1 VDVLYPTAI
10 TDARLHS
17 STVVEINPADW
28 NVGTTY
34 SIGTKVTYSGRIY
47 EALTSNTGQQ
57 PDTQPT
63 HWRNLYA
70 ANPDVWSNS
79 ASYSPGD
86 QVLRTQTHRIY
97 EALDYPAVG
106 QAPESRPDEWAIVG
120 PTNAWGMFDNVL
132 STSTEATS
140 AIEVV
145 IRPGVFVTSLAMLG
159 IVGGQVQV
167 VQKDAPGGTIVYN
180 QTRDVIDNQP
190 IANWWEWIVSDFVI
204 TDEMVFND
212 LITYLNGEITVT
224 ITTNA
229 QGNAAVNT
237 LIFGRMYDLGS
248 TEIGA
253 RIGIED
259 YSRKTTDDFGNA
271 TLVRRRF
278 SKIVNVTSEIR
289 NSELSGVT
297 QILFELRATPVLW
310 IPSMGD
316 DFGSLTVFGFYRDF
330 FVTVAYHTHSL
341 VEFEIEGMT

>member
-1 VDVLYPTAI
+1 MDVLYPTAM
-10 TDARLHS
+10 TDARLGS
-17 STVVEINPADW
+17 STILEINPTAW
-28 NVGTTY
+28 NSGTAY
-34 SIGTKVTYSGRIY
+34 SINNTVTYSGQVYR
-47 EALTSNTGQQ
+47 ALTANTNKQ
-57 PDTQPT
+57 PDTNPT
-63 HWRNLYA
+63 DWRRQYA
-70 ANPDVWSNS
+70 ANPAPWNV
-79 ASYSPGD
+79 ATAYSPGD
-86 QVLRTQTHRIY
+86 VVLRTQTHRIY
-97 EALDYPAVG
+97 EALDYPTIGAT
-106 QAPESRPDEWAIVG
+106 PESRPDEWAIVG
-120 PTNAWGMFDNVL
+120 PTNAWAMFDNVL
-132 STSTEATS
+132 STSTAATDT
-140 AIEVV
+140 IEVV
-145 IRPGVFVTSLAMLG
+145 INPGTFVTSLAMLG
-159 IVGGQVQV
+159 IVGGTVTV

-180 QTRDVIDNQP
+180 KTENVTANQP
-190 IANWWEWIVSDFVI
+190 IANWWEWFVSDFVI

-224 ITTNA
+224 ITPDP

-259 YSRKTTDDFGNA
+259 YSRKTVDDFGNA

-310 IPSMGD
+310 VPSMLD
-316 DFGSLTVFGFYRDF
+316 NFGSLTVFGFYRDF